1 MDGKFERN
9 KTLKETTNNRM
20 NDFIMISF
28 NSYVV
33 ALLW

>member
-9 KTLKETTNNRM
+9 KTLKETTNNK
-20 NDFIMISF
+20 MISF

>member
-9 KTLKETTNNRM
+9 KTLKETTNNYM